1 MKESAMY
8 PIRQT
13 KRAGISQ
20 LEILVAAALVG
31 VLSGLLSMLAYQLQR
46 VQRDARN
53 YQIAV
58 HELANQISRLKAES
72 PENVESSLQKLE
84 PSEVAKLR
92 LINPV
97 LSGQIVRDTYGA
109 RVELLINWERIGPAE
124 PVRMTAWIQMP
135 PPTTD
140 GSAQAPVDETSTLE
154 PKNDGGAQS

>member
-1 MKESAMY
+1 MKESAMH
-8 PIRQT
+8 PISHT

-58 HELANQISRLKAES
+58 HELTNQISRLKAES
-72 PENVESSLQKLE
+72 PANVESAIQKLE
-84 PSEVAKLR
+84 PSELTKLR
-92 LINPV
+92 LIAPV
-97 LSGQIVRDTYGA
+97 LSGQVVRDTYGV

-124 PVRMTAWIQMP
+124 PVRMTGWIQMP

-140 GSAQAPVDETSTLE
+140 VPAQAAAEETSTPE
-154 PKNDGGAQS
+154 TKNEGGAQ